1 MDYTRN
7 IEYGLY
13 VRKVDEFI
21 EGLDKSA
28 TYKHALRHILLDS
41 SYGMSAQA
49 SVKPISMD
57 LIKELMPINHYK
69 SDDKTDDE
77 LTTMQCSLI
86 KLNSTNRNRRSI
98 FGSFRDR
105 CGNSVLSIDTENR
118 SCLHVAKPLTKFPE
132 SWVFTTYE
140 NSDSDLFYSMSM
152 NLRSMIDTK
161 VSIDN
166 VVHWNCVMTFNTVSL
181 YWWATHSSSCPPITV
196 YTPPRNADFL
206 KDIKLY
212 KPKMDPIYG
221 YFDITKMDSLGN
233 KPLPSDDDIVRYKRD
248 KTNLTRVMK
257 RRKNNG

>member
-7 IEYGLY
+7 IDHGLY

-21 EGLDKSA
+21 EGLAASTA
-28 TYKHALRHILLDS
+28 YKYALRNILLNS

-69 SDDKTDDE
+69 RDDQTEVPSPDE
-77 LTTMQCSLI
+77 LTTMHCSLM

-118 SCLHVAKPLTKFPE
+118 SSPLRVAKLLTKFPE

-166 VVHWNCVMTFNTVSL
+166 VVHWNCAMTFNTVSL
-181 YWWATHSSSCPPITV
+181 YWWATHSSTCPPITV
-196 YTPPRNADFL
+196 YTPPRNEDYL
-206 KDIKLY
+206 KDIKIGKPRKSGFYGLY
-212 KPKMDPIYG
+212 TGDPLNPCGREILDG
-221 YFDITKMDSLGN
+221 IA
-233 KPLPSDDDIVRYKRD
+233 D
-248 KTNLTRVMK
+248 KIAKDNLERVA
-257 RRKNNG
+257 RRNRK